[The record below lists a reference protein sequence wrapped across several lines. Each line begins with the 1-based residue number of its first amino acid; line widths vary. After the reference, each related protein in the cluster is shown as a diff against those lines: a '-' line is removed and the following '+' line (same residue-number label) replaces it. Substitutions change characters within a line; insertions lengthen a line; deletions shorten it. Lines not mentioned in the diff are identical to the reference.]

1 MKYAKLPYATRCYDC
16 PFSGQD
22 CVYCRNC
29 SVTML
34 HEKLAE
40 RRNHRRRRKL
50 NKLSDVLCLHPAN
63 DIRWF
68 VVRAISR

>member
-1 MKYAKLPYATRCYDC
+1 MKYEKLPYETRCYDC

-29 SVTML
+29 LVPML
-34 HEKLAE
+34 HEKLMQ

-50 NKLSDVLCLHPAN
+50 NKLSDVLCLRPASN
-63 DIRWF
+63 VRWF
-68 VVRAISR
+68 VIRAIDR